1 MARDHSFVPACDDN
15 HREMS
20 RPLATGMTPLVHM
33 RRVRS
38 TLMTTFLLDAV
49 RNLASP
55 VLGARRSRVALRHR
69 DTGVLFGSDDYVA
82 FADEHDAARFVADH
96 ACEPEAWET
105 VPLAS

>member
-1 MARDHSFVPACDDN
+1 
-15 HREMS
+15 
-20 RPLATGMTPLVHM
+20 
-33 RRVRS
+33 
-38 TLMTTFLLDAV
+38 MTTFLLDAV

-82 FADEHDAARFVADH
+82 FADEHDAARFVADY